1 MGSQAFAHTDIKL
14 GSRKCLSH
22 ISHIRGTDPLSQI
35 TGDMMFSNEIHVLFH
50 CCHKFPVVA
59 DIFYQIA
66 ILLNFHIYTGADSCA
81 FRTPVYHGD
90 HIFQVLRIQR
100 PDIES
105 ADRSLRNNIHNGS
118 AFHDNSVNPRV
129 ILKMKSLGIY
139 RMEHLENSV

>member
-1 MGSQAFAHTDIKL
+1 MGSQAFAHTDIEL
-14 GSRKCLSH
+14 GSRKCLSY
-22 ISHIRGTDPLSQI
+22 IADIRGSDSLSQI
-35 TGDMMFSNEIHVLFH
+35 PRNVVFSDQVHIFLH
-50 CCHKFPVVA
+50 CRHKFPVVA

-66 ILLNFHIYTGADSCA
+66 ILLNFHIYTGADGCA
-81 FRTPVYHGD
+81 FRAPVYHGD

-118 AFHDNSVNPRV
+118 AFQDNSVNPRV